1 MRGVFYMPINSLG
14 MNEDYVSYFELED
27 YVDKIK
33 LLPKLLEHLEST
45 NRDFDNYMNNLSK
58 YDEDYIVNYWIFLLY
73 QELNSSQKIENSKFD
88 MTTLANKSVFFDTLN
103 INHKRIHELHNFVVE
118 KEINDGLL
126 EETFD
131 YRTVPV
137 NVSRFTSEGKEE
149 IFWRGANPEDVKKF
163 MNDFVKIYRRGATSL
178 LFANPFLSSS
188 LIHLLF
194 VRIHPY
200 IDGNGRT
207 ARVIHNIKFTEMINK
222 LYGTRLKLSPL
233 NLSGSILVN
242 KITYVNR
249 INNIYFDLQ
258 HDNNEAI
265 NRWFDFILD
274 MADERL
280 YMANNLLDR
289 IDKSRIKRL
298 SDDEMSAKKMR
309 LSKMKQI

>member
-1 MRGVFYMPINSLG
+1 MPINSLG
-14 MNEDYVSYFELED
+14 MNEDYVSYFELEE

>member
-14 MNEDYVSYFELED
+14 MNEDYVSYFELEE

-73 QELNSSQKIENSKFD
+73 QELNSSQKIENSNFD

-289 IDKSRIKRL
+289 IDRSRIKRL

>member
-1 MRGVFYMPINSLG
+1 MPINSLG
-14 MNEDYVSYFELED
+14 MNEDYVSYFELEE

-73 QELNSSQKIENSKFD
+73 QELNSSQKIENSNFD

-131 YRTVPV
+131 YRTIPV

-289 IDKSRIKRL
+289 IDRSRIKRL

>member
-1 MRGVFYMPINSLG
+1 
-14 MNEDYVSYFELED
+14 
-27 YVDKIK
+27 
-33 LLPKLLEHLEST
+33 
-45 NRDFDNYMNNLSK
+45 
-58 YDEDYIVNYWIFLLY
+58 
-73 QELNSSQKIENSKFD
+73 
-88 MTTLANKSVFFDTLN
+88 
-103 INHKRIHELHNFVVE
+103 
-118 KEINDGLL
+118 
-126 EETFD
+126 
-131 YRTVPV
+131 
-137 NVSRFTSEGKEE
+137 
-149 IFWRGANPEDVKKF
+149 
-163 MNDFVKIYRRGATSL
+163 
-178 LFANPFLSSS
+178 
-188 LIHLLF
+188 
-194 VRIHPY
+194 
-200 IDGNGRT
+200 
-207 ARVIHNIKFTEMINK
+207 MINK

>member
-14 MNEDYVSYFELED
+14 MNEDYVSYFELEE

>member
-14 MNEDYVSYFELED
+14 MNEDYVSYFELEE

-118 KEINDGLL
+118 KEINDSLL

>member
-1 MRGVFYMPINSLG
+1 MPINSLG
-14 MNEDYVSYFELED
+14 MNEDYVSYFELEE

-73 QELNSSQKIENSKFD
+73 QELNSSQKIENSNFD

>member
-1 MRGVFYMPINSLG
+1 MPINSLG
-14 MNEDYVSYFELED
+14 MNEDYVSYFELEE

-73 QELNSSQKIENSKFD
+73 QELNSSQKIENSNFD

-289 IDKSRIKRL
+289 IDRSRIKRL

>member
-1 MRGVFYMPINSLG
+1 MPINSLG
-14 MNEDYVSYFELED
+14 MNEDYVSYFELEE

-289 IDKSRIKRL
+289 IDRSRIKRL